1 MANECFFKFKFQC
14 DGRQE
19 KLTESGLNRIENII
33 RCSKIY
39 LDSIDKPLE
48 NSLRENRDFT
58 IKNTVKVVCRRIH
71 LPLRYRDISNE
82 LSKLKNLLWFL
93 KRKQDLQIL
102 PPLAFSNIVYFV
114 KTATWREI
122 QRTQLAGNQHIS
134 VVKLNPRE
142 IINPWKS
149 LFWTFVIA

>member
-1 MANECFFKFKFQC
+1 MTLSVMANECFFKFKFQC

-82 LSKLKNLLWFL
+82 LSKLKNLL
-93 KRKQDLQIL
+93 
-102 PPLAFSNIVYFV
+102 
-114 KTATWREI
+114 
-122 QRTQLAGNQHIS
+122 
-134 VVKLNPRE
+134 
-142 IINPWKS
+142 
-149 LFWTFVIA
+149 